1 MRFFAI
7 TSYIMEKKYYFCK
20 ITTIIYFNMLSTL
33 YSIGH
38 GHKTAEELI
47 NELHSFSIQ
56 FLIDVRSNPFS
67 KWAPHF
73 NRGMIEQLFK
83 NTDIRYFYM
92 GDCIGGRPLN
102 DDCYDENGCFDY
114 QKMAK
119 VPDFKKGLQR
129 LIDANSGGYKVAIMC
144 SESDPSLCHRSK
156 LIGRELLAEHNI
168 VMYHIIAPRKIKS
181 EEDIITELTNGAWDP
196 HSLFFDNDKIPYFK
210 SRKAYKAEP
219 EFAEE
224 YD

>member
-1 MRFFAI
+1 M
-7 TSYIMEKKYYFCK
+7 Y
-20 ITTIIYFNMLSTL
+20 STL

-47 NELHSFSIQ
+47 KELHSFSIQ
-56 FLIDVRSNPFS
+56 FLIDVRSSPFS

-73 NRGMIEQLFK
+73 NRGAIEQLFH
-83 NTDIRYFYM
+83 NTDIRYYYM
-92 GDCIGGRPLN
+92 GDCIGGHPLN
-102 DDCYDENGCFDY
+102 DDCYDENGYFDY
-114 QKMAK
+114 QKMAE
-119 VPDFKKGLQR
+119 VPVFKKGLQR

-144 SESDPSLCHRSK
+144 SESDPSQCHRSK
-156 LIGRELLAEHNI
+156 LIGRELLSEHNI
-168 VMYHIIAPRKIKS
+168 EMYHIIAPNQIKS

-210 SRKAYKAEP
+210 SRKAYKTEL
-219 EFAEE
+219 EIVEE